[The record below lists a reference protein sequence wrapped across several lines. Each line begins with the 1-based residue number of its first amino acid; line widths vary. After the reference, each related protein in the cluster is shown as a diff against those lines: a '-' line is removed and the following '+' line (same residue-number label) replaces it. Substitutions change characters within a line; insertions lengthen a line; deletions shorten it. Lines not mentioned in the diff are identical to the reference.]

1 MEKKNINLSYPI
13 ITEAVFEEISQ
24 FISAMHPAV
33 SKIYILVDEN
43 THMHCV
49 APLVRNINLLENAE
63 ILEIDAGEEQ
73 KNIEIVNRLWQVL
86 ADNNVDRQA
95 LIINLGGGVISD
107 MGGFMASI
115 YKRGIRFINIP
126 TSLLAMVDA
135 SIGGKTGVDFGT
147 VKNQLGCFSNPE
159 AVFIWPEFL
168 KTLPKEELL
177 SGFGEIVKYAL
188 INDLQFWNIIRN
200 LEFTEIEDFD
210 EFIFES
216 IEIKS
221 NIVAADPK
229 EQGLRKV
236 LNFGHTYGHAFE
248 SLSMMHS
255 GNTKLSHGKAIALG
269 IICDLWHSVQKST
282 FPESVFIEIKDYIFK
297 NFGSFSIQD
306 NQIGQL
312 LDLMKK
318 DKKNSDNKIATILLE
333 SIGNPIADKH
343 ICEEEVYNCL
353 KYFQNL

>member
-1 MEKKNINLSYPI
+1 L
-13 ITEAVFEEISQ
+13 
-24 FISAMHPAV
+24 
-33 SKIYILVDEN
+33 
-43 THMHCV
+43 
-49 APLVRNINLLENAE
+49 
-63 ILEIDAGEEQ
+63 
-73 KNIEIVNRLWQVL
+73 
-86 ADNNVDRQA
+86 
-95 LIINLGGGVISD
+95 
-107 MGGFMASI
+107 
-115 YKRGIRFINIP
+115 
-126 TSLLAMVDA
+126 
-135 SIGGKTGVDFGT
+135 GT